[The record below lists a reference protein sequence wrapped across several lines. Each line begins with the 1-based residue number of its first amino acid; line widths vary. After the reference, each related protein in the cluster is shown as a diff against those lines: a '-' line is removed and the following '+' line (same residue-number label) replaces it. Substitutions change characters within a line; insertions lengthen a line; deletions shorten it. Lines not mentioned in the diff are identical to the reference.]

1 MEQEEMRTKLQF
13 ENMQTVLVIDDHG
26 QDGNIKVELV
36 MNFKIQEED
45 IYIL

>member
-1 MEQEEMRTKLQF
+1 MRTKLQF
-13 ENMQTVLVIDDHG
+13 ENLQTLLVIGDHG
-26 QDGNIKVELV
+26 QDDNIKMEVV